1 MQNLI
6 VINTSILGND
16 LKQTVNA
23 RDLHMFLEVGKD
35 FSNWM
40 KDRIEQYGFEENQDF
55 IVYAK
60 TGENLTGGRPA
71 KEYAISIDMAKEL
84 SMVERNAKGKE
95 ARKYFIGCERI
106 AKELA
111 SKPKTQ
117 LELAREQVALLER
130 LEQIEIERDLAIAT
144 KAEIGNRREATAMN
158 TASQAVKKANAL
170 EIQLDRSKDYAT
182 VKRME
187 MLHHGVKFDWR
198 KLKATCVDMGIEP
211 LAVFDQNY
219 GTVKAYHR
227 DVWQETYA
235 LTF

>member
-6 VINTSILGND
+6 VKKSNENELVVSTLDVAEQTQNEHASVMKLVRTYLND
-16 LKQTVNA
+16 FETFGGV
-23 RDLHMFLEVGKD
+23 
-35 FSNWM
+35 
-40 KDRIEQYGFEENQDF
+40 GFEIEPFETAGGNQSREIALLNENQSALLLTYMRNSE
-55 IVYAK
+55 IVRSFK
-60 TGENLTGGRPA
+60 VRLI
-71 KEYAISIDMAKEL
+71 KEFSDMK
-84 SMVERNAKGKE
+84 NQ
-95 ARKYFIGCERI
+95 
-106 AKELA
+106 
-111 SKPKTQ
+111 KPKTQ

-170 EIQLDRSKDYAT
+170 EIELDRSKDYAT

-198 KLKATCVDMGIEP
+198 KLKATCVDMVIEP
-211 LAVFDQNY
+211 LSVFDQNY

>member
-6 VINTSILGND
+6 VKKTNEND
-16 LKQTVNA
+16 LVVSTLDVAEQTQNEHASVMKLVRTYLN
-23 RDLHMFLEVGKD
+23 D
-35 FSNWM
+35 FETFG
-40 KDRIEQYGFEENQDF
+40 RVGFEIEPFETAGGNQSREIALLNENQSALLLTYMRNSE
-55 IVYAK
+55 IVRSFK
-60 TGENLTGGRPA
+60 VRLI
-71 KEYAISIDMAKEL
+71 KEFSDMK
-84 SMVERNAKGKE
+84 NQ
-95 ARKYFIGCERI
+95 
-106 AKELA
+106 
-111 SKPKTQ
+111 KPKTQ

-130 LEQIEIERDLAIAT
+130 LEQIEVERDLAIAT

-170 EIQLDRSKDYAT
+170 EIELDRSKDYAT